1 MTLVQKSMI
10 YYNVMIDALRI
21 GENVDELNGNKR
33 YIRLLKLE

>member
-1 MTLVQKSMI
+1 MALVQKSMI

-33 YIRLLKLE
+33 YLRLLKLE